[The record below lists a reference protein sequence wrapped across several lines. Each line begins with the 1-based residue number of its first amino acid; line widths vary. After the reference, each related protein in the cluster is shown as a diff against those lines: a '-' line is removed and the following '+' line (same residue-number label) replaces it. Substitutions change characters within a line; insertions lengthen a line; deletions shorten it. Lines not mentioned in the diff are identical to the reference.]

1 MGRDRW
7 EVGDGIEEVGSVES
21 AMEAALE
28 DLELSA
34 DFVGRVLVL
43 EIMWVR

>member
-1 MGRDRW
+1 MGRNRW

-21 AMEAALE
+21 ALE